1 MITTKD
7 MANFDNILT
16 TASTQELNTLKE
28 MIEKRQKDAREQEYR
43 ELVTKAFYAIKA
55 VAGRFPTKNF
65 DDAFT
70 WEEIFENMYTDEVGK
85 PDEFE

>member
-7 MANFDNILT
+7 MASFDNILI
-16 TASTQELNTLKE
+16 TASTEELNTLKE
-28 MIEKRQKDAREQEYR
+28 IIEKRQKDIREQRYH

-55 VAGRFPTKNF
+55 VADEFPMKDF

-70 WEEIFENMYTDEVGK
+70 WEEIFETMYTNEVGE